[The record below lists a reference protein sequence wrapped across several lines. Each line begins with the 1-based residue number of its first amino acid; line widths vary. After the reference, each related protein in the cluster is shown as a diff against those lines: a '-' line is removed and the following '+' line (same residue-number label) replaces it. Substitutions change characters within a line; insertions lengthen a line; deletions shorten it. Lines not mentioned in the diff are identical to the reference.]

1 MKTQPLVLASTSPY
15 RKLLLEK
22 LKLPFVTAAPNVDE
36 TPLFNEA
43 PEQLAMRLAA
53 AKARAVAK
61 EFPEHLIIGADQ
73 VALLGGRKLD
83 KPGNFENA
91 VAQLQAASGR
101 SICFYTGVSVLNA
114 RTGRQLN
121 AVDACKVHFRTLS
134 HEEIEDY
141 VRRDA
146 PYDCVGAFKAEG
158 LGIALFQRIEGDDP
172 NALIGLPL
180 IQLVALL
187 RRFGV
192 RVLGASPQPRKT

>member
-1 MKTQPLVLASTSPY
+1 METPLLVLASSSPY

-22 LKLPFVTAAPNVDE
+22 LQLPFVTAEPNIDE

-61 EFPEHLIIGADQ
+61 EFPRHLVIGADQ
-73 VALLGGRKLD
+73 VAVLGGRKLD
-83 KPGNFENA
+83 KPGNFETA

-101 SICFYTGVSVLNA
+101 SVCFYTGISVLNS
-114 RTGRQLN
+114 RSGRQIN
-121 AVDACKVHFRTLS
+121 VVDICKVHFRPLS
-134 HEEIEDY
+134 QEEIQDY
-141 VRRDA
+141 VRREE

-180 IQLVALL
+180 IQLVDLL
-187 RRFGV
+187 RRFGIK
-192 RVLGASPQPRKT
+192 VLG

>member
-1 MKTQPLVLASTSPY
+1 METPLLVLASSSPY

-22 LKLPFVTAAPNVDE
+22 LQLPFVTAEPNIDE
-36 TPLFNEA
+36 APLFNEA

-61 EFPEHLIIGADQ
+61 EFPRHLIIGADQ
-73 VALLGGRKLD
+73 VAVLGGRKLD
-83 KPGNFENA
+83 KPGNFETA

-101 SICFYTGVSVLNA
+101 SVCFYTGISVLNS
-114 RTGRQLN
+114 RSGRQIN
-121 AVDACKVHFRTLS
+121 AVDICKVHFRSLS
-134 HEEIEDY
+134 QEEIQDY
-141 VRRDA
+141 VRREE

-180 IQLVALL
+180 IQLVDLL
-187 RRFGV
+187 RRFGIK
-192 RVLGASPQPRKT
+192 VLG

>member
-1 MKTQPLVLASTSPY
+1 METPLLVLASSSPY

-22 LKLPFVTAAPNVDE
+22 LQLPFVTAEPNIDE
-36 TPLFNEA
+36 APLFNEA

-61 EFPEHLIIGADQ
+61 EFPRHLIIGADQ
-73 VALLGGRKLD
+73 VAVLGGRKLD
-83 KPGNFENA
+83 KPGNSETA

-101 SICFYTGVSVLNA
+101 SVCFYTGISVLNS
-114 RTGRQLN
+114 RSGRQIN
-121 AVDACKVHFRTLS
+121 AVDICKVHFRSLS
-134 HEEIEDY
+134 QEEIQDY
-141 VRRDA
+141 VRREE

-180 IQLVALL
+180 IQLVDLL
-187 RRFGV
+187 RRFGIK
-192 RVLGASPQPRKT
+192 VLG

>member
-1 MKTQPLVLASTSPY
+1 METRPLVLASGSPY

-22 LKLPFVTAAPNVDE
+22 LKLPFTTAVPSIDE
-36 TPLFNEA
+36 TPLFNES

-53 AKARAVAK
+53 TKARAVAK
-61 EFPEHLIIGADQ
+61 EFPAHLIIGADQ
-73 VALLGGRKLD
+73 VAVLGGRKLD
-83 KPGNFENA
+83 KPGNFEAA

-101 SICFYTGVSVLNA
+101 SMSFYTGVSVLSS

-121 AVDACKVHFRTLS
+121 AVEVCKVHFRSLTLA
-134 HEEIEDY
+134 EIEDY
-141 VRRDA
+141 VRRDT
-146 PYDCVGAFKAEG
+146 PYDCVGAFRAEG

-180 IQLVALL
+180 IQLVQLL

-192 RVLGASPQPRKT
+192 KVLG